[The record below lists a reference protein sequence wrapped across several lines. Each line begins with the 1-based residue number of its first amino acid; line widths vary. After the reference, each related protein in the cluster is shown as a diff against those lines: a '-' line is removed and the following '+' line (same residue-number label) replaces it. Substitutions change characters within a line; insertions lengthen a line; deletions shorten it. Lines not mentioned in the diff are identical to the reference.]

1 MRTDLVM
8 GVDLPP
14 VESAD
19 GEQYPQLYYG
29 SRKRST
35 GSLELSGRTK
45 MHRDNSNETRTVL
58 LDEPVRIPQY
68 TNLFGVRESSL
79 ELMERLGVPAN
90 WEDWPVVGTI
100 CYSDISA
107 EDAVHPVPF
116 DEGERWVLIREYDD
130 NHLNEGA
137 VHRNARDLYRKLQVP
152 LFIIMKR
159 IIEDKGSTEE
169 QLRLVG
175 EKPYLEWL
183 PHHAWWEDT
192 VGMQNLQRT
201 LRERLWDQHKAWFD
215 WFQKPILSG
224 SQTSDPFLKR
234 EDVQRKLAKMENQS

>member
-1 MRTDLVM
+1 MRTNLVM

-14 VESAD
+14 VDCAD

-35 GSLELSGRTK
+35 GLFELNGRTS
-45 MHRDNSNETRTVL
+45 MHRDNSNEARTVL
-58 LDEPVRIPQY
+58 FQEPVRIPEY
-68 TNLFGVRESSL
+68 THLFGLRESSL
-79 ELMERLGVPAN
+79 ELMERLGVPVN
-90 WEDWPVVGTI
+90 WADWPVVATI
-100 CYSDISA
+100 GYSDLPA
-107 EDAVHPVPF
+107 DRAVHPIP
-116 DEGERWVLIREYDD
+116 EGDSERWVLIREYDD
-130 NHLNEGA
+130 NHLNEDA

-159 IIEDKGSTEE
+159 TIEDKGSTEE

-201 LRERLWDQHKAWFD
+201 LRERLWDEHNVWFG
-215 WFQKPILSG
+215 WFRKPILSG
-224 SQTSDPFLKR
+224 SQTSDPFLTR
-234 EDVQRKLAKMENQS
+234 EDVQRKLTKIEDQG